1 VKNPFLDLNHCH
13 RGSAILLSHIFL
25 IARVSR
31 RAVAVAAPQRA
42 DEKSER
48 RLWRWRRWR
57 AVEAAAFEQGERA
70 MPGPIVPPSL
80 SATPK
85 RPSLKSRDALLDN
98 MSRSSSTCEMSPVED
113 GSILG
118 KVKRV
123 VPAKLK
129 RKMSWGD
136 ERGEQLHIVHH
147 VWDTHYHTRSCLQ
160 RHLQFCCF
168 FIMALT
174 LALVM
179 GFLLAAGAFDG

>member
-1 VKNPFLDLNHCH
+1 M
-13 RGSAILLSHIFL
+13 
-25 IARVSR
+25 
-31 RAVAVAAPQRA
+31 
-42 DEKSER
+42 
-48 RLWRWRRWR
+48 
-57 AVEAAAFEQGERA
+57 EATAFEQGERA

-160 RHLQFCCF
+160 RHQLQFCCF

>member
-1 VKNPFLDLNHCH
+1 MNEGDAT
-13 RGSAILLSHIFL
+13 GSAD
-25 IARVSR
+25 ASR
-31 RAVAVAAPQRA
+31 R
-42 DEKSER
+42 R